1 MTFTFLKA
9 TGEVAFFRSDAEQAE
24 WTTHEMS
31 LLCSFPLDNGKI
43 IERGMRVLFQDPATG
58 DWQAYEIR
66 NCIIY
71 PGTGFQQ
78 FTAED
83 IAISELTDCHIGDTI
98 EMTDITAQEALAD
111 VLSGTGWSVGANNA
125 PNTSYADIGRGSVWQ
140 AVCTI
145 RDNWNVYIM
154 PRVTVNSTGI
164 TGKYLDIIPAKGEW
178 RGLRLSI
185 NKNVSDPC
193 VTYDDSELYTA
204 LYGYGASY
212 TEGEDVEEQV
222 TLETNFAEVVWAKE
236 KGHPAKPY
244 GQTYLE
250 QPEKTA
256 LYGRN
261 GKPRFGYYQN
271 TEIDDPRLL
280 LQKTWETLSVVC
292 DPKINITGTCSDLKR
307 LGYADQ
313 PIRLHDLAIV
323 DVMPTGE
330 TFYEQVTQLI
340 VDLLDAT
347 KDQPTIGRYIP
358 NIVYINRAT
367 EDYATGGSTGVS
379 SGGSGGSTRSAKE
392 LGEFETEIKQNE
404 RNIILEARQVNENRE
419 ILRQAGM
426 EIDPITGVLIYAED
440 NENMVGSKF
449 RVQSNRITAEVEQR
463 TASDN
468 LLSSRITQTANSIAL
483 EVSERKGADSELRS
497 SITVTA
503 NQIRSEVSNVDQRLS
518 SRITQTA
525 NSITAEVNRATA
537 AEGALSGRITVN
549 ANSITAEVTRATT
562 AEGNLDGRITVNA
575 NNITAEV
582 TRATTAEGNLSGRL
596 TITEN
601 NISAEVTRATD
612 RENYLSGRI
621 TVNSDMVGIVVEEV
635 NHDYVVKAASI
646 VAGINDQSGSY
657 VKIDAD
663 TINLTGYVTA
673 SQLSAT
679 QADIDN
685 LKSGQTVATM
695 LKAGILYANTSFD
708 FKGHSIVSW
717 ECETPTGNK
726 FYALGYAR

>member
-31 LLCSFPLDNGKI
+31 LLCSFPLDSNKV
-43 IERGMRVLFQDPATG
+43 IERGMRVLFQDPATE

-66 NCIIY
+66 NCVIY

-83 IAISELTDCHIGDTI
+83 IAISELTDCHIGEAI
-98 EMTDITAQEALAD
+98 EMTAITAAEALAE
-111 VLSGTGWSVGANNA
+111 VLGGTGWSVGANDA

-154 PRVTVNSTGI
+154 PRVTVGSNGI
-164 TGKYLDIIPAKGEW
+164 TGKYLDIIPAKGTW

-185 NKNVSDPC
+185 DKNVSDPC

-222 TLETNFAEVVWAKE
+222 TLETNFANVVWEKE
-236 KGHPAKPY
+236 KGHPAKPL

-250 QPEKTA
+250 NPGKTA

-271 TEIDDPRLL
+271 TNIDDPHLL
-280 LQKTWETLSVVC
+280 LQKTWETLSIVS
-292 DPKINITGTCSDLKR
+292 DPKVSITGTVADLKR

-323 DVMPTGE
+323 DVLPIGE
-330 TFYEQVTQLI
+330 PLYKQVTQLI
-340 VDLLDAT
+340 VDLLDGT
-347 KDQPTIGRYIP
+347 KNQPTIGEYIP
-358 NIVYINRAT
+358 NIVYISRAT

-379 SGGSGGSTRSAKE
+379 SGGSGGGSTRSAKE

-449 RVQSNRITAEVEQR
+449 RVQSNRIQSEVEQR

-537 AEGALSGRITVN
+537 AEGNLSGRITVN
-549 ANSITAEVTRATT
+549 ANSITQEVTRATA
-562 AEGNLDGRITVNA
+562 AEGNLSGRITTTES
-575 NNITAEV
+575 NITAEV
-582 TRATTAEGNLSGRL
+582 TRAKNAENS
-596 TITEN
+596 
-601 NISAEVTRATD
+601 
-612 RENYLSGRI
+612 LSGRI
-621 TVNSDMVGIVVEEV
+621 SINSDKVEVVVDEIDG
-635 NHDYVVKAASI
+635 DYVVKAASI
-646 VAGINDQSGSY
+646 VAGINDQDGSY

-685 LKSGQTVATM
+685 LKAGNTTATK
-695 LKAGILYANTSFD
+695 LAAFTLSASSSFNC
-708 FKGHSIVSW
+708 FGHSLSLIQK
-717 ECETPTGNK
+717 TLDGTTYH
-726 FYALGYAR
+726 FLGYYG